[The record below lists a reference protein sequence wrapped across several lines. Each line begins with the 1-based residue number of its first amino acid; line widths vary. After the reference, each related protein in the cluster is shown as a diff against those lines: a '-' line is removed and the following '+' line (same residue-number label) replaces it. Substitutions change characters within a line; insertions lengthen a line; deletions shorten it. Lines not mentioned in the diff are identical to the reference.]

1 MIVREMVKEDL
12 DEIVSIESSLY
23 KDVWNL
29 QQHIKVG
36 DDNE

>member
-1 MIVREMVKEDL
+1 MIVQEGRHEELIKEKG
-12 DEIVSIESSLY
+12 LY